1 MNEFFFFE
9 DIKMTDK
16 NTKTTSVTTATTA
29 DENELE

>member
-16 NTKTTSVTTATTA
+16 NTKTTSVTTA